1 MGKVKGENRKVIP
14 VSSIIAA
21 CLSIIAV
28 IFAFVVLI
36 FVNLFQNQDTMKFVN
51 DITHARLL
59 KMDRITRTNE
69 PLRFRNLVLV
79 FCESGELTF
88 ELNYTSYTLKE
99 NGFLIITPLDILTFE
114 STSADYLSTVLVLP
128 SEIFSLKDINLLN
141 FKYIKESPIIGLQN
155 EYLELYK
162 QILSTLWQIKELVAE
177 EEFDKIASL
186 QISSLSIVQQD
197 YYNKYIAKKDSGYEY
212 IPRKK
217 ELFRNF
223 INQLVESHQVSREV
237 LFYANELGVS
247 SGYLNEVCNEVS
259 GHSAKAII
267 DSAVTAK
274 LKYELSYTAKSIQ
287 ELSDE
292 YNFPSQSYFTRY
304 YKRMTG
310 LTPSE
315 FRKERAMK

>member
-1 MGKVKGENRKVIP
+1 MLL
-14 VSSIIAA
+14 SSIIAG

-28 IFAFVVLI
+28 KFAYVVLNC
-36 FVNLFQNQDTMKFVN
+36 VNLFQNQNDMKYIN
-51 DITHARLL
+51 DITHARLF
-59 KMDRITRTNE
+59 KMDEITRPNE

-114 STSADYLSTVLVLP
+114 KNSEDYTSTVLVLP
-128 SEIFSLKDINLLN
+128 SETFSPILKDINLLN
-141 FKYIKESPIIGLQN
+141 FKYIKQSPIIYLQN
-155 EYLELYK
+155 EYLALYK
-162 QILSTLWQIKELVAE
+162 QVLSMLWKMKELVE
-177 EEFDKIASL
+177 EDEFDKLASL
-186 QISSLSIVQQD
+186 QMSSLSVVQQD
-197 YYNKYIAKKDSGYEY
+197 YYNKYIAKSEKGYEY

-223 INQLVESHQVSREV
+223 INRLVESHQVSREV

-267 DSAVTAK
+267 DSAVTAR
-274 LKYELSYTAKSIQ
+274 LKYELSYTTKSIQ
-287 ELSDE
+287 ELSDG

-315 FRKERAMK
+315 FRKERAMRNV

>member
-1 MGKVKGENRKVIP
+1 
-14 VSSIIAA
+14 
-21 CLSIIAV
+21 
-28 IFAFVVLI
+28 
-36 FVNLFQNQDTMKFVN
+36 MKFIN
-51 DITHARLL
+51 DITHVRLL
-59 KMDRITRTNE
+59 KMDLITRPNE
-69 PLRFRNLVLV
+69 PLRFRNMVLV
-79 FCESGELTF
+79 FCESGELKF
-88 ELNYTSYTLKE
+88 ELNYTSYALKE

-114 STSADYLSTVLVLP
+114 TATADYLSTVLVLP
-128 SEIFSLKDINLLN
+128 SEAFSPILKDINILN
-141 FKYIKESPIIGLQN
+141 FKYIKHTPVVNLQG
-155 EYLELYK
+155 EYLTLYK
-162 QILSTLWQIKELVAE
+162 QVLSTLWHIKELVAE

-186 QISSLSIVQQD
+186 QISSLAVVQQD
-197 YYNKYIAKKDSGYEY
+197 YYNKYIAKRDNGFEY
-212 IPRKK
+212 VPRKK

-223 INQLVESHQVSREV
+223 INHLVESHQVSREV

-267 DSAVTAK
+267 DSAVTAR
-274 LKYELSYTAKSIQ
+274 LKYELSYTTKSIQ

-315 FRKERAMK
+315 FRKERALK

>member
-1 MGKVKGENRKVIP
+1 
-14 VSSIIAA
+14 
-21 CLSIIAV
+21 
-28 IFAFVVLI
+28 
-36 FVNLFQNQDTMKFVN
+36 MKFIN
-51 DITHARLL
+51 DITHARLM
-59 KMDRITRTNE
+59 KMDRITRPNE

-114 STSADYLSTVLVLP
+114 TATADYLSTVLVLP
-128 SEIFSLKDINLLN
+128 SEAFSPILKDINILN
-141 FKYIKESPIIGLQN
+141 FKYIKHTPVVNLQD
-155 EYLELYK
+155 EYLILYK
-162 QILSTLWQIKELVAE
+162 QVLSTLWHIKELVAE
-177 EEFDKIASL
+177 DEFDKIASL
-186 QISSLSIVQQD
+186 QISSLAVVQQD
-197 YYNKYIAKKDSGYEY
+197 YYNKYIAKRDNGFEY
-212 IPRKK
+212 VPRKK
-217 ELFRNF
+217 ELFRDF
-223 INQLVESHQVSREV
+223 INHLVESHQVSREV

-267 DSAVTAK
+267 DSAVTAR

>member
-1 MGKVKGENRKVIP
+1 
-14 VSSIIAA
+14 
-21 CLSIIAV
+21 
-28 IFAFVVLI
+28 
-36 FVNLFQNQDTMKFVN
+36 MKFIN

-59 KMDRITRTNE
+59 KMETITRPDE

-88 ELNYTSYTLKE
+88 ELNYTSYTLKA

-114 STSADYLSTVLVLP
+114 KSSTDYVSTVLVLP
-128 SEIFSLKDINLLN
+128 SEVFSPILKDINLLN
-141 FKYIKESPIIGLQN
+141 FKYIKHTPVVYLQN
-155 EYLELYK
+155 DYLALYK
-162 QILSTLWQIKELVAE
+162 QVLSTLWHIKELVAE

-186 QISSLSIVQQD
+186 QISSLAVVQQD
-197 YYNKYIAKKDSGYEY
+197 YYNKYVAPKDNGFEY

-217 ELFRNF
+217 ELFGKF
-223 INQLVESHQVSREV
+223 IQELLESHQVSREV
-237 LFYANELGVS
+237 LFYANELNVS

-259 GHSAKAII
+259 GHSAQAII
-267 DSAVTAK
+267 DSAVTAR
-274 LKYELSYTAKSIQ
+274 LKYELSYTTKSIQ
-287 ELSDE
+287 ELSDA

-315 FRKERAMK
+315 SRKERALR

>member
-1 MGKVKGENRKVIP
+1 
-14 VSSIIAA
+14 
-21 CLSIIAV
+21 
-28 IFAFVVLI
+28 
-36 FVNLFQNQDTMKFVN
+36 MKFVN

-59 KMDRITRTNE
+59 KMDRITRPNE
-69 PLRFRNLVLV
+69 PLRFRNFVLV
-79 FCESGELTF
+79 FCDSGELTF

-114 STSADYLSTVLVLP
+114 RTSDDYCSTVLVLP
-128 SEIFSLKDINLLN
+128 SETFSPILKDVNILN
-141 FKYIKESPIIGLQN
+141 FKYMKQSPVISLQN
-155 EYLELYK
+155 EYLALFK
-162 QILSTLWQIKELVAE
+162 QILATLWQMKELVGE
-177 EEFDKIASL
+177 EEFDKIATL
-186 QISSLSIVQQD
+186 QISSLSVVQRD
-197 YYNKYIAKKDSGYEY
+197 YYRKYVDGRDNQYDY

-223 INQLVESHQVSREV
+223 INRLMEARLVSREV

-267 DSAVTAK
+267 DSAVTAR
-274 LKYELSYTAKSIQ
+274 LKYELSYTTKSVQ
-287 ELSDE
+287 ELADDF
-292 YNFPSQSYFTRY
+292 NFPSQSYFTRY

>member
-1 MGKVKGENRKVIP
+1 
-14 VSSIIAA
+14 
-21 CLSIIAV
+21 
-28 IFAFVVLI
+28 
-36 FVNLFQNQDTMKFVN
+36 MKFVN

-59 KMDRITRTNE
+59 KMDRITRPNE
-69 PLRFRNLVLV
+69 PLRFRNFVLV
-79 FCESGELTF
+79 FCDSGELTF

-114 STSADYLSTVLVLP
+114 RTSDDYCSTVLVLP
-128 SEIFSLKDINLLN
+128 TETFSPILKDVNILN
-141 FKYIKESPIIGLQN
+141 FKYMKQSPVISLQN
-155 EYLELYK
+155 EYLALYK
-162 QILSTLWQIKELVAE
+162 QILATLWQMKELVGE
-177 EEFDKIASL
+177 EDFDKIATL
-186 QISSLSIVQQD
+186 QISSLSVVQQD
-197 YYNKYIAKKDSGYEY
+197 YYRKYVAGKASSYEY

-223 INQLVESHQVSREV
+223 INRLVEARMVSREV

-267 DSAVTAK
+267 DSAVTAR
-274 LKYELSYTAKSIQ
+274 LKYELSYTTKSVQ
-287 ELSDE
+287 ELADDF
-292 YNFPSQSYFTRY
+292 NFPSQSYFTRY

>member
-1 MGKVKGENRKVIP
+1 
-14 VSSIIAA
+14 
-21 CLSIIAV
+21 
-28 IFAFVVLI
+28 
-36 FVNLFQNQDTMKFVN
+36 MKFIN
-51 DITHARLL
+51 DITHARLM
-59 KMDRITRTNE
+59 KMDRITRPNE

-114 STSADYLSTVLVLP
+114 TATADYLSTVLVLP
-128 SEIFSLKDINLLN
+128 SEAFSPILKDINILN
-141 FKYIKESPIIGLQN
+141 FKYIKHTPVVNLQG
-155 EYLELYK
+155 EYLTLYK
-162 QILSTLWQIKELVAE
+162 QVLSTLWHIKELVAE

-186 QISSLSIVQQD
+186 QISSLAVVQQD
-197 YYNKYIAKKDSGYEY
+197 YYNKYIAKRDNGFEY
-212 IPRKK
+212 VPRRK

-223 INQLVESHQVSREV
+223 INHLVESHQVSREV

-247 SGYLNEVCNEVS
+247 SGYLNEVCIEVS

-267 DSAVTAK
+267 DSAVTAR
-274 LKYELSYTAKSIQ
+274 LKYELSYTTKSIQ

-315 FRKERAMK
+315 FRKERALK

>member
-1 MGKVKGENRKVIP
+1 M
-14 VSSIIAA
+14 
-21 CLSIIAV
+21 
-28 IFAFVVLI
+28 
-36 FVNLFQNQDTMKFVN
+36 FQNQNDMKFVN

-59 KMDRITRTNE
+59 KMDRITRPNE
-69 PLRFRNLVLV
+69 PLRFRNFVLV
-79 FCESGELTF
+79 FCDSGELTF

-114 STSADYLSTVLVLP
+114 RTSDDYCSTVLVLP
-128 SEIFSLKDINLLN
+128 SETFSPILKDVNILN
-141 FKYIKESPIIGLQN
+141 FKYMKQSPVISLQN
-155 EYLELYK
+155 EYLALYK
-162 QILSTLWQIKELVAE
+162 QILATLWQMKELVGE
-177 EEFDKIASL
+177 EEFDKIATL
-186 QISSLSIVQQD
+186 QISSLSVVQQD
-197 YYNKYIAKKDSGYEY
+197 YYKKYVADKGNTYEY

-217 ELFRNF
+217 ELFGNF
-223 INQLVESHQVSREV
+223 INRLLEARLVSREV

-267 DSAVTAK
+267 DSAVTAR
-274 LKYELSYTAKSIQ
+274 LKYELSYTTKSVQ
-287 ELSDE
+287 ELADDF
-292 YNFPSQSYFTRY
+292 NFPSQSYFTRY

>member
-1 MGKVKGENRKVIP
+1 
-14 VSSIIAA
+14 
-21 CLSIIAV
+21 
-28 IFAFVVLI
+28 
-36 FVNLFQNQDTMKFVN
+36 MKFVN
-51 DITHARLL
+51 DITHAQLL
-59 KMDRITRTNE
+59 KMDRITRPNE

-88 ELNYTSYTLKE
+88 EPNYTSYTLKE

-114 STSADYLSTVLVLP
+114 HSSADYASTVLVLP
-128 SEIFSLKDINLLN
+128 SEAFSPILKDINLLN
-141 FKYIKESPIIGLQN
+141 FKYIKQSPIIQLQN
-155 EYLELYK
+155 EYLALYK
-162 QILSTLWQIKELVAE
+162 QILSTLWQMKELVGE
-177 EEFDKIASL
+177 EEFDKIAGL
-186 QISSLSIVQQD
+186 QMSSLSVVQQD
-197 YYNKYIAKKDSGYEY
+197 YYNKYIAKKDNGYEY

-217 ELFRNF
+217 ELFRKF
-223 INQLVESHQVSREV
+223 INHLVESHLVSREV

-267 DSAVTAK
+267 DSAVTAR

-287 ELSDE
+287 ELADDF
-292 YNFPSQSYFTRY
+292 NFPSQSYFTRY

-315 FRKERAMK
+315 FRKERALK

>member
-1 MGKVKGENRKVIP
+1 
-14 VSSIIAA
+14 
-21 CLSIIAV
+21 
-28 IFAFVVLI
+28 
-36 FVNLFQNQDTMKFVN
+36 MKFVN
-51 DITHARLL
+51 DITHARLI
-59 KMDRITRTNE
+59 KMDRITRPNE

-114 STSADYLSTVLVLP
+114 TATADYLSTVLVLP
-128 SEIFSLKDINLLN
+128 SEAFSPILKDINILN
-141 FKYIKESPIIGLQN
+141 FKYIKHTPVVNLQG
-155 EYLELYK
+155 EYLTLYK
-162 QILSTLWQIKELVAE
+162 QVLSTLWYMKELVAE

-186 QISSLSIVQQD
+186 QISSLAVVQQD
-197 YYNKYIAKKDSGYEY
+197 YYNKYIAKKDNGFEY

-217 ELFRNF
+217 ELFSKF
-223 INQLVESHQVSREV
+223 INELLESHQVSREV

>member
-1 MGKVKGENRKVIP
+1 
-14 VSSIIAA
+14 
-21 CLSIIAV
+21 
-28 IFAFVVLI
+28 
-36 FVNLFQNQDTMKFVN
+36 MKFIN
-51 DITHARLL
+51 DITHAQLL
-59 KMDRITRTNE
+59 KMDCITRPNE

-79 FCESGELTF
+79 FCESGELAF
-88 ELNYTSYTLKE
+88 ELNYTSYTLKQ

-114 STSADYLSTVLVLP
+114 KSSPDYTSTVLVLP
-128 SEIFSLKDINLLN
+128 SEAFSPILKDINLLN
-141 FKYIKESPIIGLQN
+141 FKYIKQSPVVNLQN
-155 EYLELYK
+155 EYLALYK
-162 QILSTLWQIKELVAE
+162 QILTTLWQMKELVGE
-177 EEFDKIASL
+177 EEFDKIAGL
-186 QISSLSIVQQD
+186 QMSSLSVVQQD
-197 YYNKYIAKKDSGYEY
+197 YYNKYVANKEVGYDY

-217 ELFRNF
+217 ELFRDF
-223 INQLVESHQVSREV
+223 INRLVESHQVSREV

-267 DSAVTAK
+267 DSAVTAR

-287 ELSDE
+287 ELSDA

-315 FRKERAMK
+315 FRKERGMK

>member
-1 MGKVKGENRKVIP
+1 
-14 VSSIIAA
+14 
-21 CLSIIAV
+21 
-28 IFAFVVLI
+28 
-36 FVNLFQNQDTMKFVN
+36 MKFIN

-59 KMDRITRTNE
+59 KMETITRPDE

-88 ELNYTSYTLKE
+88 ELNYTSYTLRE

-114 STSADYLSTVLVLP
+114 KSSADYASTVLVLP
-128 SEIFSLKDINLLN
+128 SEVFSPILKDINLLN
-141 FKYIKESPIIGLQN
+141 FKYIKHTPVVYLQN
-155 EYLELYK
+155 DYLALYK
-162 QILSTLWQIKELVAE
+162 QVLSTLWHIKELVAE

-186 QISSLSIVQQD
+186 QISSLAVVQQD
-197 YYNKYIAKKDSGYEY
+197 YYNKYIAKKDNGFEY

-217 ELFRNF
+217 ELFRKF
-223 INQLVESHQVSREV
+223 INELLESHQVSREV
-237 LFYANELGVS
+237 LFYANELNVS

-267 DSAVTAK
+267 DSAVTAR
-274 LKYELSYTAKSIQ
+274 LKYELSYTSKSVQ
-287 ELSDE
+287 ELAEE

>member
-1 MGKVKGENRKVIP
+1 
-14 VSSIIAA
+14 
-21 CLSIIAV
+21 
-28 IFAFVVLI
+28 
-36 FVNLFQNQDTMKFVN
+36 MKFVN
-51 DITHARLL
+51 DITHAQLL
-59 KMDRITRTNE
+59 KMDSITRPNE

-79 FCESGELTF
+79 FCDSGELFF
-88 ELNYTSYTLKE
+88 ELNYTSYTLKK

-114 STSADYLSTVLVLP
+114 KSTADYTSTVLVLP
-128 SEIFSLKDINLLN
+128 SETFSPILKDINLLN
-141 FKYIKESPIIGLQN
+141 FKYIKQSPVINLQN
-155 EYLELYK
+155 EYLALYK
-162 QILSTLWQIKELVAE
+162 QILSTLWQMKALVGE
-177 EEFDKIASL
+177 DEFDKIAGL
-186 QISSLSIVQQD
+186 QMSSLSVVQQD
-197 YYNKYIAKKDSGYEY
+197 YYNKYIANKEAAHDY

-223 INQLVESHQVSREV
+223 INRLVESHQVSREV

-267 DSAVTAK
+267 DSAVAAR
-274 LKYELSYTAKSIQ
+274 LKYELSYTTKSIQ
-287 ELSDE
+287 ELSDA

-315 FRKERAMK
+315 FRKERAMR

>member
-1 MGKVKGENRKVIP
+1 
-14 VSSIIAA
+14 
-21 CLSIIAV
+21 
-28 IFAFVVLI
+28 
-36 FVNLFQNQDTMKFVN
+36 MKFVN

-59 KMDRITRTNE
+59 KMDRITRPNE
-69 PLRFRNLVLV
+69 PLRFRNFVLV
-79 FCESGELTF
+79 FCDSGELTF

-114 STSADYLSTVLVLP
+114 RTSDDYCSTVLVLP
-128 SEIFSLKDINLLN
+128 SETFSPILKDVNILN
-141 FKYIKESPIIGLQN
+141 FKYMKQSPVISLQN
-155 EYLELYK
+155 EYLALYK
-162 QILSTLWQIKELVAE
+162 QILATLWQMKELVGE
-177 EEFDKIASL
+177 EEFDKIATL
-186 QISSLSIVQQD
+186 QISSLSVVQQD
-197 YYNKYIAKKDSGYEY
+197 YYKKYVADKGNTYEY

-217 ELFRNF
+217 ELFGNF
-223 INQLVESHQVSREV
+223 INRLLEARLVSREV

-267 DSAVTAK
+267 DSAVTAR
-274 LKYELSYTAKSIQ
+274 LKYELSYTTKSVQ
-287 ELSDE
+287 ELADDF
-292 YNFPSQSYFTRY
+292 NFPSQSYFTRY

>member
-1 MGKVKGENRKVIP
+1 
-14 VSSIIAA
+14 
-21 CLSIIAV
+21 
-28 IFAFVVLI
+28 
-36 FVNLFQNQDTMKFVN
+36 MKFVN

-59 KMDRITRTNE
+59 KMDKITRPNE

-79 FCESGELTF
+79 FCNAGEITF

-114 STSADYLSTVLVLP
+114 KSSADYSSTVLVLP
-128 SEIFSLKDINLLN
+128 SETFAPIIKDINLLN
-141 FKYIKESPIIGLQN
+141 FKYTKQSPVINLQG
-155 EYLELYK
+155 EYLALYK
-162 QILSTLWQIKELVAE
+162 QILATLWQVKELVAE

-186 QISSLSIVQQD
+186 QISSLAVVQQD
-197 YYNKYIAKKDSGYEY
+197 YYSKYIAKRDGGFEY

-217 ELFRNF
+217 ELFGKF
-223 INQLVESHQVSREV
+223 IKHLVESHHLSREV

-267 DSAVTAK
+267 DSAVTAR

-287 ELSDE
+287 ELADD

-315 FRKERAMK
+315 FRKERAIK

>member
-1 MGKVKGENRKVIP
+1 
-14 VSSIIAA
+14 
-21 CLSIIAV
+21 
-28 IFAFVVLI
+28 
-36 FVNLFQNQDTMKFVN
+36 MKFIN
-51 DITHARLL
+51 DITHARLM
-59 KMDRITRTNE
+59 KMDRITRPNE

-114 STSADYLSTVLVLP
+114 TATADYLSTVLVLP
-128 SEIFSLKDINLLN
+128 SEAFSPILKDINILN
-141 FKYIKESPIIGLQN
+141 FKYIKHTPVVNLQG
-155 EYLELYK
+155 EYLTLYK
-162 QILSTLWQIKELVAE
+162 QVLSTLWHIKELVAE

-186 QISSLSIVQQD
+186 QISSLAVVQHD
-197 YYNKYIAKKDSGYEY
+197 YYNKYIAKRDNGFEY
-212 IPRKK
+212 VPRKK

-223 INQLVESHQVSREV
+223 INHLVESHQVSREV

-267 DSAVTAK
+267 DSAVTAR
-274 LKYELSYTAKSIQ
+274 LKYELSYTTKSIQ

>member
-1 MGKVKGENRKVIP
+1 
-14 VSSIIAA
+14 
-21 CLSIIAV
+21 
-28 IFAFVVLI
+28 
-36 FVNLFQNQDTMKFVN
+36 MKFVN

-59 KMDRITRTNE
+59 KMDRITRPNE
-69 PLRFRNLVLV
+69 PLRFRNFVLV
-79 FCESGELTF
+79 FCDSGELTF

-114 STSADYLSTVLVLP
+114 RTSDDYSSTVLVLP
-128 SEIFSLKDINLLN
+128 SETFSPILKDVNILN
-141 FKYIKESPIIGLQN
+141 FKYMKQSPVISLQN
-155 EYLELYK
+155 EYLALYK
-162 QILSTLWQIKELVAE
+162 QILATLWQMKELVGE
-177 EEFDKIASL
+177 EEFDKIATL
-186 QISSLSIVQQD
+186 QISSLSVVQQD
-197 YYNKYIAKKDSGYEY
+197 YYKKYVADKGNSYEY

-217 ELFRNF
+217 ELFGNF
-223 INQLVESHQVSREV
+223 INRLLEARLVSREV

-267 DSAVTAK
+267 DSAVTAR
-274 LKYELSYTAKSIQ
+274 LKYELSYTTKSIQ

-310 LTPSE
+310 MTPSE

>member
-1 MGKVKGENRKVIP
+1 
-14 VSSIIAA
+14 
-21 CLSIIAV
+21 
-28 IFAFVVLI
+28 
-36 FVNLFQNQDTMKFVN
+36 MKFVN

-59 KMDRITRTNE
+59 KMDCITRPNE
-69 PLRFRNLVLV
+69 PLRFRNFVLV
-79 FCESGELTF
+79 FCESGELSF
-88 ELNYTSYTLKE
+88 ELNYTSYTLRE
-99 NGFLIITPLDILTFE
+99 NGFLIITPLDILSFE
-114 STSADYLSTVLVLP
+114 NVTHDFSSTVLVLP
-128 SEIFSLKDINLLN
+128 SEIFSPVLKDINMLN
-141 FKYIKESPIIGLQN
+141 FKYIKQSPVIYLQN
-155 EYLELYK
+155 EYLALYK
-162 QILSTLWQIKELVAE
+162 QILSTLWQVKGMVAE
-177 EEFDKIASL
+177 EEFDKIASM
-186 QISSLSIVQQD
+186 QISSLSVVQQD
-197 YYNKYIAKKDSGYEY
+197 YYNKYIAKKDNGYEY

-223 INQLVESHQVSREV
+223 INKLVESRLISREV

-267 DSAVTAK
+267 DSAVTAS

-287 ELSDE
+287 ELAEDF
-292 YNFPSQSYFTRY
+292 NFPSQSYFTRY